1 MEEDV
6 KVPFGRMKQTLID
19 ILSDIAVEKMQIRST
34 KVIQKVLGMLIVVC
48 GLGPHGNLDTFAEEN
63 PLT

>member
-19 ILSDIAVEKMQIRST
+19 ILSDIAEDKMLIKST
-34 KVIQKVLGMLIVVC
+34 KVTQKVLGMLIVVC
-48 GLGPHGNLDTFAEEN
+48 GLTPRGNGDTFAEKSQ
-63 PLT
+63 LT